1 MLVAEILGNVL
12 CQHGFVTIETD
23 ATLLVLLFTGTR
35 SSWSDW
41 TLKWGGDVR
50 DLYGVFRMG
59 CFSNAKSAD

>member
-41 TLKWGGDVR
+41 TLKWGG
-50 DLYGVFRMG
+50 GVM
-59 CFSNAKSAD
+59 